1 MAPLTQLWRRFL
13 HYLRRDRF
21 DRELEEEV
29 RFHLEMKAEEYVAA
43 GMTHEEAL
51 RAARRQFGNETRMQE
66 MSRETWRFAMLD
78 TLLQDVRFGARM
90 LAKHKGFTAVAV
102 LTLALG
108 IGANTAIFSVV
119 NAVLLRPLPY
129 ENSHELVQIWG
140 TQPQL
145 DTAPM
150 SPANFLEWRE
160 QNRVFERVA
169 AYNGQ
174 NFNLS
179 GVDEPERIR
188 AMRVSA
194 DLFELLRARP
204 TLGRTFLP
212 EEDQYG
218 GHRVVILSH
227 ALWQRRFGADSEIL
241 GKTLTL
247 NDQSYVV
254 VGVMP
259 PDFSFPSTTT
269 EMWTPIAFSPG
280 ERGTRDTNY
289 ISVIARLKPGVTL
302 EQARS
307 EMEALARRQQELYP
321 ESNTGVGVKVI
332 SYKEQVVGNTR
343 PVLLVLLG
351 AVGFV
356 LLIAC
361 ANVASLLL
369 ARAAA
374 RRKEMAVRSALG
386 ASRLRVIR
394 QLLTESVLLSILG
407 GGLGL
412 LLAHWGLNLL
422 VALQP
427 ANIPRLTE
435 LSIDRGVLLFVS
447 ALSLLTGVAFGLAP
461 AMQASK
467 LDLNEALKEGGTGAG
482 GGGGRQRLRSLLAVS
497 EIALSLVLL
506 IGAGLMIKSFWRLMQ
521 VDPGFNPENAL
532 TMVVSL
538 PTTRYAEAERQ
549 VAFFQQAVERVGNLP
564 GVVAAGVTTDIPLF
578 GGNSTGFDI
587 EGRQPYAPGQRP
599 MVEYRSV
606 SPGYF
611 RAMGIP
617 LLRGRTFS
625 EQDSGDAPGVV
636 IINEAL
642 ARRYFPDGDPI
653 GKRLGFSRPTDWR
666 EIVGVARDTR
676 NYGLDEEVKPEAY
689 MPYTQSAPGYLA
701 GSISGMILV
710 ARTASDSQIM
720 AASIKREVQGLD
732 RNQPVYNIKTME
744 QYLAESVAQRRFNML
759 LLAAFAGV
767 AVLLAV
773 VGLYGVMSYIVS
785 QRTHEIGLRMAL
797 GAQARD
803 ILGMAVRQGLLLIII
818 GIGVGLAGA
827 LALTRVMSGLL
838 YGVGTTDPATF
849 AAIVLLLVVV
859 SLIACYIP
867 ARRATRIDP
876 LIALRYD

>member
-1 MAPLTQLWRRFL
+1 VAPLTQLWRRCL
-13 HYLRRDRF
+13 HYWRRDRF

-43 GMTHEEAL
+43 GMTPEEAL
-51 RAARRQFGNETRMQE
+51 TAARRRFGNETRMRE
-66 MSRETWRFAMLD
+66 MSRETWGFAMLD
-78 TLLQDVRFGARM
+78 TLLQDVRFGARV
-90 LAKHKGFTAVAV
+90 LARNKGFTAVAV

-145 DTAPM
+145 NTAPM
-150 SPANFLEWRE
+150 SPANFLDWRE

-169 AYNGQ
+169 AYTGQ

-188 AMRVSA
+188 ATRVSA
-194 DLFELLRARP
+194 DLFELLRVRP
-204 TLGRTFLP
+204 TLGRAFLA
-212 EEDQYG
+212 EEDQHG

-227 ALWQRRFGADSEIL
+227 ALWQRRFGANPEII

-259 PDFSFPSTTT
+259 PDFSFPRTTT

-280 ERGTRDTNY
+280 ERGTRNTNY

-307 EMEALARRQQELYP
+307 EMEALARQQQEQYP
-321 ESNTGVGVKVI
+321 EANAGIGVKLI
-332 SYKEQVVGNTR
+332 SYKEQVVGDTR
-343 PVLLVLLG
+343 PILLLLLG

-361 ANVASLLL
+361 ANVANLLL
-369 ARAAA
+369 ARAAG

-386 ASRLRVIR
+386 AGRRRVIR
-394 QLLTESVLLSILG
+394 QLLTESVLLALVG

-412 LLAHWGLNLL
+412 LLALWGINLL

-427 ANIPRLTE
+427 ANIPRLAE
-435 LSIDRGVLLFVS
+435 VRIDRGVLLFAS
-447 ALSLLTGVAFGLAP
+447 ALSLLTGIAFGLAP
-461 AMQASK
+461 ALQATK
-467 LDLNEALKEGGTGAG
+467 LDLNGALKEGGKGTGEGA
-482 GGGGRQRLRSLLAVS
+482 GRQRLRSILIVS

-506 IGAGLMIKSFWRLMQ
+506 IGAGLTIKSFWRLMQ

-538 PTTRYAEAERQ
+538 PATRYAEPGRQ
-549 VAFFQQAVERVGNLP
+549 VAFFRQAIERVSNLP
-564 GVVAAGVTTDIPLF
+564 GVDAAGVTTDIPLF
-578 GGNSTGFDI
+578 GGNSTGFNV
-587 EGRQPYAPGQRP
+587 EGHPPYAPGQRP
-599 MVEYRSV
+599 LAEYRSV

-617 LLRGRTFS
+617 LLRGRTFT
-625 EQDSGDAPGVV
+625 EQDGVDAPGVV
-636 IINEAL
+636 IINETL
-642 ARRYFPDGDPI
+642 ARRYFPGEDPL
-653 GKRLGFSRPTDWR
+653 GKRLGFSGPTDWR

-689 MPYTQSAPGYLA
+689 MPYTQSAPSYLA

-710 ARTASDSQIM
+710 ARTASDPQSM
-720 AASIKREVQGLD
+720 SAAIKREVQGLD
-732 RNQPVYNIKTME
+732 GNLPVYNIKTME
-744 QYLAESVAQRRFNML
+744 QYLAESIAQRRFNML
-759 LLAAFAGV
+759 LLTVFAGV
-767 AVLLAV
+767 AVLLAA
-773 VGLYGVMSYIVS
+773 VGLYGVMSYMVS
-785 QRTHEIGLRMAL
+785 QRTREIGLRMAL

-803 ILGMAVRQGLLLIII
+803 ILGMAVRQGLVLIII

-838 YGVGTTDPATF
+838 YGVSTTDPATF
-849 AAIVLLLVVV
+849 AAIVLLLALA

-867 ARRATRIDP
+867 ARRATRVDP
-876 LIALRYD
+876 LTALRYE

>member
-1 MAPLTQLWRRFL
+1 MPPLTHLWRRFL
-13 HYLRRDRF
+13 HYVRRDRF
-21 DRELEEEV
+21 DRELEEEI

-43 GMTHEEAL
+43 GMTPEEAL
-51 RAARRQFGNETRMQE
+51 RAAGRQFGNETRMRE
-66 MSRETWRFAMLD
+66 MSRETWGFAMLD
-78 TLLQDVRFGARM
+78 TLLQDIRFGARA
-90 LAKHKGFTAVAV
+90 LAKHRGFTAVAV

-150 SPANFLEWRE
+150 SPANFLDWRE
-160 QNRVFERVA
+160 QNRVFEHVA
-169 AYNGQ
+169 AYTGQ

-188 AMRVSA
+188 ATRVSA
-194 DLFELLRARP
+194 DLFELLRVRP
-204 TLGRTFLP
+204 TLGRAFLP

-218 GHRVVILSH
+218 DHRVVILSH
-227 ALWQRRFGADSEIL
+227 ALWQRRFGANPAIL

-259 PDFSFPSTTT
+259 PDFSFPGTTT

-280 ERGTRDTNY
+280 ERGTRNTNY

-307 EMEALARRQQELYP
+307 EMEALARRQQEQYP
-321 ESNTGVGVKVI
+321 EANTGIGVKLI

-343 PVLLVLLG
+343 PILLLLLG

-361 ANVASLLL
+361 ANVANLLL
-369 ARAAA
+369 ARAAG
-374 RRKEMAVRSALG
+374 RRKEMALRSALG
-386 ASRLRVIR
+386 AGRRRLIR
-394 QLLTESVLLSILG
+394 QLLTESVLLTLVG
-407 GGLGL
+407 GGLGI
-412 LLAHWGLNLL
+412 LLALWGINLL

-427 ANIPRLTE
+427 ANIPRLAE
-435 LSIDRGVLLFVS
+435 LRIDRGVLLFAS
-447 ALSLLTGVAFGLAP
+447 ALSLVTGIAFGLAP
-461 AMQASK
+461 ALQATK
-467 LDLNEALKEGGTGAG
+467 LDLNDALKEGGKDTR
-482 GGGGRQRLRSLLAVS
+482 GGGGRQRVRSILIVS
-497 EIALSLVLL
+497 EIALSFVLL

-521 VDPGFNPENAL
+521 VDPGFNPENTL
-532 TMVVSL
+532 TMVVTL
-538 PTTRYAEAERQ
+538 PTTRYAEPGRQ
-549 VAFFQQAVERVGNLP
+549 VAFFQQAVERVSNLP
-564 GVVAAGVTTDIPLF
+564 GVGAAGVTTDIPLF
-578 GGNSTGFDI
+578 GGNSTGFNV
-587 EGRQPYAPGQRP
+587 EGRPPYAPGQRP
-599 MVEYRSV
+599 LVEYRSV

-611 RAMGIP
+611 QAMGIP

-625 EQDSGDAPGVV
+625 EQDRGDAPGVV
-636 IINEAL
+636 IINETL
-642 ARRYFPDGDPI
+642 ARRYFPGEDPL
-653 GKRLGFSRPTDWR
+653 GRRLGFSGPTDWR

-689 MPYTQSAPGYLA
+689 MPYTQSAPSYLA

-710 ARTASDSQIM
+710 VRTASDPQNMS
-720 AASIKREVQGLD
+720 APVKREVQGLD
-732 RNQPVYNIKTME
+732 SNLPVYNIKTME
-744 QYLAESVAQRRFNML
+744 QHLAESIAQRRFNML
-759 LLAAFAGV
+759 LLAVFAGV
-767 AVLLAV
+767 AVLLAA
-773 VGLYGVMSYIVS
+773 VGLYGVMSYMVS

-803 ILGMAVRQGLLLIII
+803 ILRMAVRQGLVLIII

-838 YGVGTTDPATF
+838 YGVGATDPATF
-849 AAIVLLLVVV
+849 AAIVLLLAFV

-867 ARRATRIDP
+867 ARRATRVDP
-876 LIALRYD
+876 LIALKYE

>member
-1 MAPLTQLWRRFL
+1 
-13 HYLRRDRF
+13 LRRDQF

-29 RFHLEMKAEEYVAA
+29 RFHLEMKAEEYVAT
-43 GMTHEEAL
+43 GMTPEEAL
-51 RAARRQFGNETRMQE
+51 RAARRQFGNETRMRE
-66 MSRETWRFAMLD
+66 MSRETWGFAMLD
-78 TLLQDVRFGARM
+78 TLLQDVRFGARV

-140 TQPQL
+140 TLPQL

-160 QNRVFERVA
+160 QNQVFERIA
-169 AYNGQ
+169 AYTGQ

-188 AMRVSA
+188 ATRVSA
-194 DLFELLRARP
+194 DLFELLRVRP
-204 TLGRTFLP
+204 TLGRTFLA

-218 GHRVVILSH
+218 SQRVVILSH
-227 ALWQRRFGADSEIL
+227 ALWQRRFGASPEVV
-241 GKTLTL
+241 GQTLTL

-259 PDFSFPSTTT
+259 PDFSFPRTTT

-289 ISVIARLKPGVTL
+289 ISVIARLRPGVTL

-307 EMEALARRQQELYP
+307 GMEALTRRQQEQYP
-321 ESNTGVGVKVI
+321 ESNTGVGAKVI

-343 PVLLVLLG
+343 PILLLLLG

-361 ANVASLLL
+361 ANVANLLL
-369 ARAAA
+369 VRAAA
-374 RRKEMAVRSALG
+374 RRREMAVRLALG

-394 QLLTESVLLSILG
+394 QLLTESVLLALAG
-407 GGLGL
+407 GGSGL
-412 LLAHWGLNLL
+412 LLALWGLNVLA
-422 VALQP
+422 ALQP
-427 ANIPRLTE
+427 GNIPRLAE
-435 LSIDRGVLLFVS
+435 LSIDRGALLFTLAV
-447 ALSLLTGVAFGLAP
+447 SLLTGIVFGLAP
-461 AMQASK
+461 ALQASK
-467 LDLNEALKEGGTGAG
+467 PDLNDALKEGGKGTSEG
-482 GGGGRQRLRSLLAVS
+482 GSRQRLRSILIVS

-506 IGAGLMIKSFWRLMQ
+506 IGAGLMIKSFWRLLQ
-521 VDPGFNPENAL
+521 VDPGFNPENTL

-538 PTTRYAEAERQ
+538 PTSRYAEPGRQ
-549 VAFFQQAVERVGNLP
+549 VAFFQQAIERVGNLP
-564 GVVAAGVTTDIPLF
+564 GVEAAGVTTDIPLF
-578 GGNSTGFDI
+578 GGSSTGFDV
-587 EGRQPYAPGQRP
+587 EGRPPHAPGQRP
-599 MVEYRSV
+599 MVEFRSV

-617 LLRGRTFS
+617 LLRGRAFT
-625 EQDSGDAPGVV
+625 EQDVGDAPGVV

-642 ARRYFPDGDPI
+642 ARRYFPGEDPV

-666 EIVGVARDTR
+666 EVVGVARDTR

-689 MPYTQSAPGYLA
+689 MPYTQSIPDYLA

-710 ARTASDSQIM
+710 ARTASDPQSTVS
-720 AASIKREVQGLD
+720 AIKGEVRALD

-744 QYLAESVAQRRFNML
+744 QYLAESIAQRRFNML
-759 LLAAFAGV
+759 LLAVFAGV
-767 AVLLAV
+767 AVLLAA
-773 VGLYGVMSYIVS
+773 VGLYGVMSYMVS

-803 ILGMAVRQGLLLIII
+803 ILGMAVRQGLVLIIT
-818 GIGVGLAGA
+818 GLGVGLAGA
-827 LALTRVMSGLL
+827 LVLTRVMSGLL

-849 AAIVLLLVVV
+849 AAIVLLLAVV

-876 LIALRYD
+876 LIALKYE

>member
-1 MAPLTQLWRRFL
+1 VAPLTQLWRRCL

-43 GMTHEEAL
+43 GMTPEEAL
-51 RAARRQFGNETRMQE
+51 RAARRRFGNETRMRE
-66 MSRETWRFAMLD
+66 MSRETWGFAMLD
-78 TLLQDVRFGARM
+78 TLLQDVRFGARV

-108 IGANTAIFSVV
+108 VGANTAIFSVV

-160 QNRVFERVA
+160 QNRVFERIA

-194 DLFELLRARP
+194 DLFELLRVRP
-204 TLGRTFLP
+204 TLGRAFLP

-218 GHRVVILSH
+218 DHRVVILSH
-227 ALWQRRFGADSEIL
+227 ALWQRRFGANPEII
-241 GKTLTL
+241 GKALTL

-259 PDFSFPSTTT
+259 PDFSFPWTTT
-269 EMWTPIAFSPG
+269 EMWTPIAFSPE

-289 ISVIARLKPGVTL
+289 ISVIARLRPGVTL

-307 EMEALARRQQELYP
+307 GMEALARRQQEQYP

-332 SYKEQVVGNTR
+332 SYKEQVVGDTR
-343 PVLLVLLG
+343 PILLLLLG

-361 ANVASLLL
+361 ANVANLLL
-369 ARAAA
+369 ARAAG
-374 RRKEMAVRSALG
+374 RRKEMALRLALG

-394 QLLTESVLLSILG
+394 QLLTESVLLALAG
-407 GGLGL
+407 GGSGL
-412 LLAHWGLNLL
+412 LLALWGLNVLT
-422 VALQP
+422 ALQP
-427 ANIPRLTE
+427 GNIPRLAE
-435 LSIDRGVLLFVS
+435 LSIDRGALLFTLAV
-447 ALSLLTGVAFGLAP
+447 SLLTGIAFGLAP
-461 AMQASK
+461 ALQASK
-467 LDLNEALKEGGTGAG
+467 PDLNDALKEGGKGTNEAS
-482 GGGGRQRLRSLLAVS
+482 GRQRVRGLLVVS

-506 IGAGLMIKSFWRLMQ
+506 IGAGLMIKSFWRLIQ
-521 VDPGFNPENAL
+521 VDPGFNPENTL

-538 PTTRYAEAERQ
+538 PTSSYADTGRQ

-564 GVVAAGVTTDIPLF
+564 GVEAAGVTTDIPLF
-578 GGNSTGFDI
+578 GGSSTGFDVG
-587 EGRQPYAPGQRP
+587 GRPPHAPGQRP
-599 MVEYRSV
+599 MVEFRSV

-617 LLRGRTFS
+617 LLRGRAFT
-625 EQDSGDAPGVV
+625 EQDVGDAPGVV
-636 IINEAL
+636 IINETL
-642 ARRYFPDGDPI
+642 ARRHFPGEDPV
-653 GKRLGFSRPTDWR
+653 GKRLGFSGPTDWR

-710 ARTASDSQIM
+710 ARTASDPQSTV
-720 AASIKREVQGLD
+720 AAIKGEVRALD
-732 RNQPVYNIKTME
+732 GNQPVYNIKTME
-744 QYLAESVAQRRFNML
+744 QYLAESIAQRRFNML
-759 LLAAFAGV
+759 LLAVFAGV
-767 AVLLAV
+767 AVLLAA
-773 VGLYGVMSYIVS
+773 VGLYGVMSYMVS

-803 ILGMAVRQGLLLIII
+803 ILVMAVRQGLVLIII

-849 AAIVLLLVVV
+849 AAIVLLLAFV

>member
-1 MAPLTQLWRRFL
+1 VRRV
-13 HYLRRDRF
+13 RF

-29 RFHLEMKAEEYVAA
+29 RFHLEMRAEEYLAA
-43 GMTHEEAL
+43 GMTPEEAR
-51 RAARRQFGNETRMQE
+51 RAARRRFGNETRLRE
-66 MSRETWRFAMLD
+66 LSRETWGFMMME
-78 TLLQDVRFGARM
+78 TLFQDVRFGARM

-119 NAVLLRPLPY
+119 NAVLLKPLPY
-129 ENSHELVQIWG
+129 DNSHELVQIWG

-150 SPANFLEWRE
+150 SPANFLDWRE

-169 AYNGQ
+169 AYTGQ
-174 NFNLS
+174 NLNLS
-179 GVDEPERIR
+179 GVADPERIR
-188 AMRVSA
+188 ATRVSA
-194 DLFELLRARP
+194 DLFELLRVRP
-204 TLGRTFLP
+204 ELGRAFLA

-218 GHRVVILSH
+218 GQRVVILSH
-227 ALWQRRFGADSEIL
+227 GLWQRRFGANPEIL
-241 GKTLTL
+241 GRSLTL

-259 PDFSFPSTTT
+259 PDFSFPRTTT

-280 ERGTRDTNY
+280 ERGTRNTNY
-289 ISVIARLKPGVTL
+289 ISVLARLKPGVTI

-307 EMEALARRQQELYP
+307 EMEALARRQQEQYQ
-321 ESNTGVGVKVI
+321 EANTGIGVKLI

-343 PVLLVLLG
+343 PILLLLLG

-361 ANVASLLL
+361 ANVANLLL
-369 ARAAA
+369 ARAAG

-386 ASRLRVIR
+386 AGRRRVVR
-394 QLLTESVLLSILG
+394 QLLTESVLLALVG

-412 LLAHWGLNLL
+412 LLALWGINLL

-427 ANIPRLTE
+427 ANIPRLAE
-435 LSIDRGVLLFVS
+435 LRVDRGVLMFAS

-461 AMQASK
+461 ALRATK
-467 LDLNEALKEGGTGAG
+467 LDLNDALKEGGKGADA
-482 GGGGRQRLRSLLAVS
+482 GGGRQRLRSILIVS

-506 IGAGLMIKSFWRLMQ
+506 IGAGLMIKSFWRLNQ
-521 VDPGFNPENAL
+521 VEPGFNAENTL

-538 PTTRYAEAERQ
+538 PTTRYAEPGRQ
-549 VAFFQQAVERVGNLP
+549 VAFFRQAVERVGNLP
-564 GVVAAGVTTDIPLF
+564 GVDAAGVTTNIPLF
-578 GGNSTGFDI
+578 GGNSTGFNV
-587 EGRQPYAPGQRP
+587 EGDPPYAPGQRP
-599 MVEYRSV
+599 LVEYRSV

-617 LLRGRTFS
+617 LLRGRTFN
-625 EQDSGDAPGVV
+625 EQDGGDAPGVV
-636 IINEAL
+636 IINETL
-642 ARRYFPDGDPI
+642 ARRHFPGEDPL
-653 GKRLGFSRPTDWR
+653 GKRLGFSGPTDWR
-666 EIVGVARDTR
+666 EIVGVVRDTR

-710 ARTASDSQIM
+710 ARTASDPQGMS
-720 AASIKREVQGLD
+720 AAIKREVQGLD
-732 RNQPVYNIKTME
+732 GNLPVYNIKTME
-744 QYLAESVAQRRFNML
+744 QHLAESTAQRRFNML
-759 LLAAFAGV
+759 LLSAFAGV

-773 VGLYGVMSYIVS
+773 FGLYGVMSYMVS
-785 QRTHEIGLRMAL
+785 QRTREIGLRMAL

-803 ILGMAVRQGLLLIII
+803 ILGMAVRQGVVLILI

-838 YGVGTTDPATF
+838 YGVDATDPATF
-849 AAIVLLLVVV
+849 AAIVLLLAFA

-867 ARRATRIDP
+867 ARRATRVDP
-876 LIALRYD
+876 LIALKYE

>member
-1 MAPLTQLWRRFL
+1 MSRPVELWRRCL
-13 HYLRRDRF
+13 HYVRRVRF

-29 RFHLEMKAEEYVAA
+29 RFHLEMRAEEYLAA
-43 GMTHEEAL
+43 GMTPEEAR
-51 RAARRQFGNETRMQE
+51 RAARRRFGNETRLRE
-66 MSRETWRFAMLD
+66 LSRETWGFMMME
-78 TLLQDVRFGARM
+78 TLFQDVRFGARM

-119 NAVLLRPLPY
+119 NAVLLKPLPY
-129 ENSHELVQIWG
+129 DNSHELVQIWG

-150 SPANFLEWRE
+150 SPANFLDWRE

-169 AYNGQ
+169 AYTGQ
-174 NFNLS
+174 NLNLS
-179 GVDEPERIR
+179 GVADPERIR
-188 AMRVSA
+188 ATRVSA
-194 DLFELLRARP
+194 DLFELLRVRP
-204 TLGRTFLP
+204 ELGRAFLA

-218 GHRVVILSH
+218 GQRVVILSH
-227 ALWQRRFGADSEIL
+227 GLWQRRFGANPEIL
-241 GKTLTL
+241 GRSLTL

-259 PDFSFPSTTT
+259 PDFSFPRTTT

-280 ERGTRDTNY
+280 ERGTRNTNY
-289 ISVIARLKPGVTL
+289 ISVLARLKPGVTI

-307 EMEALARRQQELYP
+307 EMEALARRQQEQYQ
-321 ESNTGVGVKVI
+321 EANTGIGVKLI

-343 PVLLVLLG
+343 PILLLLLG

-361 ANVASLLL
+361 ANVANLLL
-369 ARAAA
+369 ARAAG

-386 ASRLRVIR
+386 AGRRRVVR
-394 QLLTESVLLSILG
+394 QLLTESVLLALVG

-412 LLAHWGLNLL
+412 LLALWGINLL

-427 ANIPRLTE
+427 ANIPRLAE
-435 LSIDRGVLLFVS
+435 LRVDRGVLMFAS

-461 AMQASK
+461 ALRATK
-467 LDLNEALKEGGTGAG
+467 LDLNDALKEGGKGADA
-482 GGGGRQRLRSLLAVS
+482 GGGRQRLRSILIVS

-506 IGAGLMIKSFWRLMQ
+506 IGAGLMIKSFWRLNQ
-521 VDPGFNPENAL
+521 VEPGFNAENTL

-538 PTTRYAEAERQ
+538 PTTRYAEPGRQ
-549 VAFFQQAVERVGNLP
+549 VAFFRQAVERVGNLP
-564 GVVAAGVTTDIPLF
+564 GVDAAGVTTNIPLF
-578 GGNSTGFDI
+578 GGNSTGFNV
-587 EGRQPYAPGQRP
+587 EGDPPYAPGQRP
-599 MVEYRSV
+599 LVEYRSV

-617 LLRGRTFS
+617 LLRGRTFN
-625 EQDSGDAPGVV
+625 EQDGGDAPGVV
-636 IINEAL
+636 IINETL
-642 ARRYFPDGDPI
+642 ARRHFPGEDPL
-653 GKRLGFSRPTDWR
+653 GKRLGFSGPTDWR
-666 EIVGVARDTR
+666 EIVGVVRDTR

-710 ARTASDSQIM
+710 ARTASDPQGMS
-720 AASIKREVQGLD
+720 AAIKREVQGLD
-732 RNQPVYNIKTME
+732 GNLPVYNIKTME
-744 QYLAESVAQRRFNML
+744 QHLAESTAQRRFNML
-759 LLAAFAGV
+759 LLSAFAGV

-773 VGLYGVMSYIVS
+773 FGLYGVMSYMVS
-785 QRTHEIGLRMAL
+785 QRTREIGLRMAL

-803 ILGMAVRQGLLLIII
+803 ILGMAVRQGVVLILI

-838 YGVGTTDPATF
+838 YGVDATDPATF
-849 AAIVLLLVVV
+849 AAIVLLLAFA

-867 ARRATRIDP
+867 ARRATRVDP
-876 LIALRYD
+876 LIALKYE

>member
-1 MAPLTQLWRRFL
+1 VTRLTQLWRRCL
-13 HYLRRDRF
+13 HYLRRDQF

-29 RFHLEMKAEEYVAA
+29 RLHLEMKAEEYVAD
-43 GMTHEEAL
+43 GMSPEEAL
-51 RAARRQFGNETRMQE
+51 RAARRQFGNETRMRE
-66 MSRETWRFAMLD
+66 LSRETWGFAMLD
-78 TLLQDVRFGARM
+78 TLLQDVRFGARV
-90 LAKHKGFTAVAV
+90 LAKNRGFTAVAV
-102 LTLALG
+102 LTLAFG
-108 IGANTAIFSVV
+108 IGMNTAIFSVV

-129 ENSHELVQIWG
+129 ENSDELVQIWG

-145 DTAPM
+145 DTAPT

-160 QNRVFERVA
+160 QNRVFEHVA
-169 AYNGQ
+169 AYTGQ
-174 NFNLS
+174 TFNLS
-179 GVDEPERIR
+179 GAGEPEQIR
-188 AMRVSA
+188 AARVSA
-194 DLFELLRARP
+194 DLFELLRVRP
-204 TLGRTFLP
+204 ILGRAFLA

-218 GHRVVILSH
+218 SHRVVIISH
-227 ALWQRRFGADSEIL
+227 ALWQRRFGASPQIV
-241 GKTLTL
+241 GQTLTL
-247 NDQSYVV
+247 SDQSYVV

-259 PDFSFPSTTT
+259 PEFSFLRAATDV
-269 EMWTPIAFSPG
+269 WVPIAFSPG
-280 ERGTRDTNY
+280 ERQTRDTNY
-289 ISVIARLKPGVTL
+289 LYVIARLKPGVTL
-302 EQARS
+302 EQARA

-321 ESNTGVGVKVI
+321 GSNAGVGVKVI
-332 SYKEQVVGNTR
+332 SYKEQVVGDTR

-369 ARAAA
+369 ARAAG

-386 ASRLRVIR
+386 ASRFRVIR
-394 QLLTESVLLSILG
+394 QLLTESVLLALLG

-412 LLAHWGLNLL
+412 LLAHWGLDLL

-427 ANIPRLTE
+427 ANIPRLAE
-435 LSIDRGVLLFVS
+435 LSIDRSVLLFVS
-447 ALSLLTGVAFGLAP
+447 ALSLLTGIAFGLAP
-461 AMQASK
+461 ALHASR
-467 LDLNEALKEGGTGAG
+467 LDLNDALKEGGKGAG

-521 VDPGFNPENAL
+521 VDPGFDPEKTL

-538 PTTRYAEAERQ
+538 PASRYAETERQ
-549 VAFFQQAVERVGNLP
+549 VAFFRQAVERVSSLP

-578 GGNSTGFDI
+578 GGSSTGFDI
-587 EGRQPYAPGQRP
+587 EGRPPYAPGQRP

-617 LLRGRTFS
+617 LLRGHTFT
-625 EQDSGDAPGVV
+625 EQDRGDAPGVV
-636 IINEAL
+636 IINETL
-642 ARRYFPDGDPI
+642 ARRYFPNEDPV
-653 GKRLGFSRPTDWR
+653 GKRLGFSKPTDWR

-689 MPYTQSAPGYLA
+689 MPLTQSAPDYLA

-710 ARTASDSQIM
+710 ARASSDPQSM
-720 AASIKREVQGLD
+720 AAPIKREVQGLD
-732 RNQPVYNIKTME
+732 GSLPVYNIKTME
-744 QYLAESVAQRRFNML
+744 QYLAESVARRRFNML
-759 LLAAFAGV
+759 LLVVFAGV

-773 VGLYGVMSYIVS
+773 VGLYGVMSYMVS

-797 GAQARD
+797 GAQPRD
-803 ILGMAVRQGLLLIII
+803 ILAMAARQGLAL
-818 GIGVGLAGA
+818 IGVGVGVGLVGA
-827 LALTRVMSGLL
+827 LALTRVMTGLL
-838 YGVGTTDPATF
+838 YGVGATDPATF
-849 AAIVLLLVVV
+849 AAIVLLLALV
-859 SLIACYIP
+859 SMLACYVP

-876 LIALRYD
+876 LIALRYE

>member
-1 MAPLTQLWRRFL
+1 M
-13 HYLRRDRF
+13 HYVRRDRF
-21 DRELEEEV
+21 DRELEEEM
-29 RFHLEMKAEEYVAA
+29 RFHLAMKAEEYVAA

-51 RAARRQFGNETRMQE
+51 RAARRQFGNETRMRE
-66 MSRETWRFAMLD
+66 MSRETWGFAMLD
-78 TLLQDVRFGARM
+78 TLLQDLRFGARV
-90 LAKHKGFTAVAV
+90 LARHKGFTAVAV

-150 SPANFLEWRE
+150 SPANFLDWRE

-169 AYNGQ
+169 AYTGQ

-188 AMRVSA
+188 ATRVSA
-194 DLFELLRARP
+194 DLFELLRVRP
-204 TLGRTFLP
+204 KLGRAFLA

-227 ALWQRRFGADSEIL
+227 ALWQRRFGANPEIL

-259 PDFSFPSTTT
+259 PDFSFPRTTT

-280 ERGTRDTNY
+280 ERGTRNTNY
-289 ISVIARLKPGVTL
+289 ISVLARLKPGVTL

-307 EMEALARRQQELYP
+307 EMEALARRQQEQYP
-321 ESNTGVGVKVI
+321 EANTGIGVKLI

-343 PVLLVLLG
+343 PILLLLLG

-361 ANVASLLL
+361 ANVANLLL
-369 ARAAA
+369 ARAAG

-386 ASRLRVIR
+386 AGRRRVIR
-394 QLLTESVLLSILG
+394 QLLTESVLLALVG

-412 LLAHWGLNLL
+412 LLALWGINLL

-427 ANIPRLTE
+427 ANIPRLAE
-435 LSIDRGVLLFVS
+435 LRIDRGVLLFAS
-447 ALSLLTGVAFGLAP
+447 ALSLLTGIAFGIAP
-461 AMQASK
+461 ALQATR
-467 LDLNEALKEGGTGAG
+467 LDLNDALKEGGKGTGEG
-482 GGGGRQRLRSLLAVS
+482 GSRQRLRSILIVS

-506 IGAGLMIKSFWRLMQ
+506 IGAGLTIKSFWRLIQ
-521 VDPGFNPENAL
+521 VDPGFNPEHTL
-532 TMVVSL
+532 TMVVTL
-538 PTTRYAEAERQ
+538 PTTRYADAGRQ
-549 VAFFQQAVERVGNLP
+549 VAFFQQAVERVSNLP
-564 GVVAAGVTTDIPLF
+564 GVDAAGVTTDIPLF
-578 GGNSTGFDI
+578 GGNSTGFNV
-587 EGRQPYAPGQRP
+587 EGDPPYAPGQRP
-599 MVEYRSV
+599 LVEYRSV

-617 LLRGRTFS
+617 LLRGRTFT
-625 EQDSGDAPGVV
+625 EQDRGDAPGVV
-636 IINEAL
+636 IINETL
-642 ARRYFPDGDPI
+642 ARRYFPGADPL
-653 GKRLGFSRPTDWR
+653 GKRLGFSGPTDWR

-710 ARTASDSQIM
+710 ARTASDPQGMS
-720 AASIKREVQGLD
+720 AAVKREVQGLD
-732 RNQPVYNIKTME
+732 SNLPVYNIKTME
-744 QYLAESVAQRRFNML
+744 QHLAESTAQRRFNML
-759 LLAAFAGV
+759 LLTVFAGV

-773 VGLYGVMSYIVS
+773 FGLYGVMSYMVS
-785 QRTHEIGLRMAL
+785 QRTREIGLRMAL

-803 ILGMAVRQGLLLIII
+803 ILGMAVRQGLVLIII

-838 YGVGTTDPATF
+838 YGVGATDPATF
-849 AAIVLLLVVV
+849 AAIVLLLAFV
-859 SLIACYIP
+859 SLVACYIP

-876 LIALRYD
+876 LTALKYE